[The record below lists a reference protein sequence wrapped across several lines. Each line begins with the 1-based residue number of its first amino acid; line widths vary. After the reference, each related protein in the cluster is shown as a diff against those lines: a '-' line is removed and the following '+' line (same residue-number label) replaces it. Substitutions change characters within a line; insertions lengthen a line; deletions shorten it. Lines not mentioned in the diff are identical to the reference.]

1 MSLYRSAALSSRIK
15 KTKPASLRRSS
26 SSPFASLP
34 KRKPTQ
40 RSKSIPEPTEDEDEE
55 DFLDERLDDIGLVR
69 TLATDLTLRD
79 VAQAIQYIR
88 GKMWTKLPDQRSGMN
103 STRIA
108 EVLNFRK
115 FLPPIVT
122 VSHVQALLTSPTTV
136 EREIA
141 ELIQGGAI
149 RKVVVDSRGNLGE
162 VLILMKDLETM
173 VEKSNLDRNLKEEF
187 LKLLRD
193 HPTALKFPRSQL
205 SEESAKA
212 FVYAG
217 FLTLSASHYTTTDHF
232 SRPGDGSKGTLTSLN
247 SISRAASGSL
257 AAVGG
262 EGALHAAGGSGGGAR
277 LAGHGDFSLSLPGT
291 GQFLKLLSGARSH
304 FASLLAKS
312 KYRETPESLLRQRWD
327 GGIEGND
334 VASAAKRS
342 RGEFAG
348 VLPGKTSKWKR
359 HFGLSFEWVLEECV
373 GAGLVEVFNTRS
385 IGRGVRVL

>member
-15 KTKPASLRRSS
+15 KAKSVSL
-26 SSPFASLP
+26 
-34 KRKPTQ
+34 KRKT
-40 RSKSIPEPTEDEDEE
+40 TDDE

-69 TLATDLTLRD
+69 ALATDLTLRD

-88 GKMWTKLPDQRSGMN
+88 EKMWTKMPEQRSGMN

-115 FLPPIVT
+115 GLPPVVT
-122 VSHVQALLTSPTTV
+122 VSHVQALLNSPTTI

-141 ELIQGGAI
+141 ELSQGGAI
-149 RKVVVDSRGNLGE
+149 RKVVVGSRGSLGE

-187 LKLLRD
+187 LKLLQD
-193 HPTALKFPRSQL
+193 HPTALKFPRSQF
-205 SEESAKA
+205 SEESARA
-212 FVYAG
+212 FIYAG
-217 FLTLSASHYTTTDHF
+217 FLTSSASHYTTTDHF
-232 SRPGDGSKGTLTSLN
+232 SRPGDDSRGTLTSLN
-247 SISRAASGSL
+247 NISRAASGSM

-262 EGALHAAGGSGGGAR
+262 EGAVHTSGGSGGGAR

-291 GQFLKLLSGARSH
+291 GHFLKLLSGARAH
-304 FASLLAKS
+304 FVSLLAKS
-312 KYRETPESLLRQRWD
+312 KYREAPESLLRQRWD
-327 GGIEGND
+327 GGIESDG

-348 VLPGKTSKWKR
+348 ALPGKTRKWKQ
-359 HFGLSFEWVLEECV
+359 HYGLSFEWTLEECV
-373 GAGLVEVFNTRS
+373 SAGLVEVFDTRS
-385 IGRGVRVL
+385 IGRGVRAL